1 MRKYTLGTDP
11 EVFFKNKETGE
22 FVPAIGLIPGT
33 KEEPFKF
40 KGDNGYNYTLQI
52 DNVACEFTIPPCST
66 PEEMKLHIHY
76 MLNHIKEK
84 PNAKKTNTR
93 SCGMHVHVGYEDIDM
108 TKSIRIMKL
117 MDVFWGLGSLQYDK
131 DTQRRK
137 LYGKSGEFRFQNW
150 GAEYRV
156 LSAYMMTDVD
166 ASVDWIFNTMDTIF
180 NIIDNIDSKV
190 IDMNLSSLEQHCS
203 ECINKRMD
211 ITGNIYGF
219 IKQRFSE
226 LIIFNPNIDKIKVK
240 PLKTTSEH
248 V

>member
-1 MRKYTLGTDP
+1 
-11 EVFFKNKETGE
+11 
-22 FVPAIGLIPGT
+22 
-33 KEEPFKF
+33 
-40 KGDNGYNYTLQI
+40 
-52 DNVACEFTIPPCST
+52 
-66 PEEMKLHIHY
+66 
-76 MLNHIKEK
+76 MLNHIKEKYLPDNLEIATVASAEFTPERLDNPIAQTMGCDVSFNCWTEEINKK

-117 MDVFWGLGSLQYDK
+117 MDVFLGLGSLQYDK